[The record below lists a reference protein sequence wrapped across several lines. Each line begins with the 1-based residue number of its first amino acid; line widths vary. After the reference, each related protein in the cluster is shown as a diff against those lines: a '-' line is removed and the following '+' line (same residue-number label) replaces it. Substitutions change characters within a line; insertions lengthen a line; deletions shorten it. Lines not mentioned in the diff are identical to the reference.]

1 MTLKIFVSDLNTWVQ
16 DLDEDSLRTMM
27 SDKRRF
33 VLSMDCLKHVSHQ
46 TMRDFI
52 ERFPYKYFDIEVN
65 VPPRK
70 IIDEI

>member
-1 MTLKIFVSDLNTWVQ
+1 
-16 DLDEDSLRTMM
+16 MM